1 MFAKIIG
8 GAICGV
14 IFMAIIFLLNS
25 MTGIISESSPTA
37 IIYIIGIF
45 ACAIGYIIIFHF
57 FGFNSIILIN
67 GNFVNVITIWFEPDK
82 FGK

>member
-37 IIYIIGIF
+37 IIYIIGILCMF
-45 ACAIGYIIIFHF
+45 AYISGALFWRSKIKIKSKSSNEVEANASTFFMSIFK
-57 FGFNSIILIN
+57 L
-67 GNFVNVITIWFEPDK
+67 
-82 FGK
+82 

>member
-37 IIYIIGIF
+37 IIYIIGILCMF
-45 ACAIGYIIIFHF
+45 AYISGALF
-57 FGFNSIILIN
+57 
-67 GNFVNVITIWFEPDK
+67 
-82 FGK
+82 